1 MTADDLNAV
10 LAASR
15 EAAGALEARIAD
27 EVEPILRQ
35 AGTTAAR
42 RFAAAVQA
50 EPLAAAAPTRRSAM
64 VAVYPTPGQAVM
76 LAGAGT
82 EPADVIHCTLAFLG
96 EPDDATIALAR
107 QVVAAVAQRHPPLIG
122 EVGGIGAFRN
132 GPPARPDGEPAGA
145 IFDAALEH
153 RPAGGYGETWWNA
166 AAREVYWVP
175 ADWSTDEEEQ
185 AALAAFLAIPG
196 VDSAPTVE
204 AESGPPTGDG
214 WHLVWSY
221 ALKGPAPSIALPD
234 VPGLAELRHDVCEAL
249 CAAGIE
255 YAANH
260 GWTPHL
266 TLDYTD
272 APTPPPD
279 WILGSPLAFDALTVA
294 QGDVGADY
302 PLAEY
307 LGYPLIADLAA
318 AMRPILDADAP
329 TPRIDFV
336 LRAAGDPGWTPP
348 PASELVDENEIVD
361 RIRRR
366 VEPARQKVVETMM
379 EPALK
384 QVGLS
389 FDATNPV
396 AEGLVTSQ
404 HVTNIADTTRL
415 NVMRIVRASYAAG
428 LGVRE
433 TGEAIRHGMA
443 EASRGRAELI
453 AQTEIVG
460 LTNGA
465 SVAVAKIV
473 GKHAGVTYRK
483 QWATAPG
490 ARWPRHETYF
500 GLNGQEVGID
510 EYFTVGRAQL
520 LYPGDPSGPVHEIAR
535 CRCTTLMVEHGEARR
550 QPAAEPPAAAERA
563 VVFTNADQAAQGFV
577 EGLRRTETERGK
589 VPDENALADA
599 ERSFRKKVSVSITD
613 DRAALERVTAADE
626 TNHGSALYR
635 AAVDKYGRDQ
645 VLVLRDG
652 PVDPLLSPGRDL
664 AAGHR
669 LTGNRVTV
677 LRREA
682 AMVERTG
689 PIRPGDSGSL
699 TNGGTEAALRHEYG
713 HQIETALTPEQWD
726 EFRGLLPGAEQVK
739 AELTGYGASG
749 LSVGNAQEA
758 FCELFAVVT
767 DPSFDRAAWA
777 PWVRDGEAFIARLLG
792 TEIPVE
798 AEAGLAGELA
808 KIRSS
813 VEWLTPREAALRA
826 AENTPTGYDPYLY
839 PLSTDQH
846 VVSGLARDQFA
857 AVLKAGEAVEAEM
870 KVPQELAVR
879 LNAARA
885 EVKRAEET
893 AARYWSTSRTELV
906 RLRQESFR
914 VEEEALDRIALE
926 RHGVPYRQLEPEG
939 KGEVLVAVN
948 DDPAVEAAKRAYY
961 AEDERVSKVKK
972 QHADAYVA
980 AENELKWIRSDH
992 GTAVREEALRT
1003 LGSVRAMGA
1012 GDGVELTLTDAA
1024 EGADEAIGLL
1034 REAQRFLP
1042 RDWIANAGPINAGT
1056 AERGYFSKR
1065 GGRVEIRTS
1074 PEPSGIAGDRDGMTT
1089 ALHEL
1094 GHVTEHRNGIAL
1106 QAEQAFYEWR
1116 VRGRTFDGPREPE
1129 RPMGPGYRD
1138 DEVTREDDFTDPY
1151 MGKDYG
1157 GTFYE
1162 LLSTGLE
1169 GLFTSRYELDPEFRR
1184 FMLGLLALA

>member
-132 GPPARPDGEPAGA
+132 APD
-145 IFDAALEH
+145 
-153 RPAGGYGETWWNA
+153 
-166 AAREVYWVP
+166 
-175 ADWSTDEEEQ
+175 
-185 AALAAFLAIPG
+185 
-196 VDSAPTVE
+196 
-204 AESGPPTGDG
+204 
-214 WHLVWSY
+214 
-221 ALKGPAPSIALPD
+221 GPAPSIALPD

-302 PLAEY
+302 PL
-307 LGYPLIADLAA
+307 GDPLMADIAA
-318 AMRPILDADAP
+318 AMRQPILDADAP
-329 TPRIDFV
+329 TPRIV
-336 LRAAGDPGWTPP
+336 GVELRAAGDPGWTPP

-366 VEPARQKVVETMM
+366 VEPARQKVIETMM